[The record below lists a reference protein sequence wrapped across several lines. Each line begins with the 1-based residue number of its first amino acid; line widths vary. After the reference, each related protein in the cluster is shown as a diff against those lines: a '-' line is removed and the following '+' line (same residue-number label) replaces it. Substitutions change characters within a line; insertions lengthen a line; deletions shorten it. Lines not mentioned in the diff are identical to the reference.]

1 MSHEHE
7 SKYRN
12 EKFSPLSC
20 AMAIELMSTV
30 LLFGVRFVSHVLF
43 RDSAAFVRDRP
54 RVCLPT
60 DVRLQPATM
69 PTVRGGLTVGE
80 SAAK

>member
-1 MSHEHE
+1 MRASIVMR
-7 SKYRN
+7 S
-12 EKFSPLSC
+12 SPLSC
-20 AMAIELMSTV
+20 AMAIKLMSTV

-43 RDSAAFVRDRP
+43 RDSAAFVRDRV
-54 RVCLPT
+54 RARLPI

-69 PTVRGGLTVGE
+69 PTVKRGLAVGE